1 MQTPGRSVTS
11 VVLAMLVLTQ
21 AAACGPSAEGAPDAN
36 TAPLDGGPSGTA
48 VGSGDAGSGDASGG
62 DAGSGDGGCGVTPVG
77 TLIDVTHFTWA
88 ATAGTVSVLERL
100 RPHQTV
106 ATKFH
111 TPPTLGAV
119 GDFATVPPVS
129 SVAPS
134 AGRYAT
140 LSTCP
145 GDFSVSQPNCWVN
158 GTSASTNL
166 RFVVGTTGA
175 SSFRCVLRPDTD
187 YYFNIGH
194 LDPNPSGQF
203 VNFSQTCAAGNVCG
217 FYLQMGHS

>member
-1 MQTPGRSVTS
+1 M
-11 VVLAMLVLTQ
+11 
-21 AAACGPSAEGAPDAN
+21 
-36 TAPLDGGPSGTA
+36 
-48 VGSGDAGSGDASGG
+48 
-62 DAGSGDGGCGVTPVG
+62 G

-158 GTSASTNL
+158 GTPASTNL
-166 RFVVGTTGA
+166 RFVVGTTGT